1 MKLLSKN
8 SITDAAGIAVGGV
21 GANVIGKFVP
31 IANPML
37 KNAGVLALGIV
48 LSGKKGFIGNIG
60 KGLVAGGASR
70 LVGSLVPALAGDDDM
85 SFVAEVINE
94 IPDSTVNGT
103 NNSVVNGIDYG
114 SYED

>member
-8 SITDAAGIAVGGV
+8 SLTDAAGIAVGGV

-37 KNAGVLALGIV
+37 KNAGVLALGVI

-70 LVGSLVPALAGDDDM
+70 LVGGLVPALAGDDDM
-85 SFVAEVINE
+85 SFVAEVIND
-94 IPDSTVNGT
+94 IPDSPVNGMD
-103 NNSVVNGIDYG
+103 NSVVNGIDYG